1 MQYTIDNR
9 LTHCSC
15 GDASS
20 IKMHSSSCA
29 SMHTNTTKDLIRRSR
44 WYAPHSTRKS
54 PAAACIVCFASPPSI
69 CINETSKVLLVSLSC
84 LVSSTY
90 TPIPGLVPS
99 TEPWLTVN
107 AFARRPASLIHSRPS
122 DSRPQA
128 ALHQRSPPLP
138 ILLHQPHHVID
149 GRVALSTKP
158 CSAEKVCTSR
168 TTLSESAHAFP
179 PRSAGR
185 VPQCPGPS

>member
-1 MQYTIDNR
+1 MHLLSRCTPAHAHPCI
-9 LTHCSC
+9 LTPRRTSFDEVVGTPLTRPENHQQLH
-15 GDASS
+15 ALFVLLPRS
-20 IKMHSSSCA
+20 IS
-29 SMHTNTTKDLIRRSR
+29 
-44 WYAPHSTRKS
+44 
-54 PAAACIVCFASPPSI
+54 PSI
-69 CINETSKVLLVSLSC
+69 CINKTSKVLLVSLSC

-128 ALHQRSPPLP
+128 ALHQRSPPFP

-185 VPQCPGPS
+185 VPRCPGPS